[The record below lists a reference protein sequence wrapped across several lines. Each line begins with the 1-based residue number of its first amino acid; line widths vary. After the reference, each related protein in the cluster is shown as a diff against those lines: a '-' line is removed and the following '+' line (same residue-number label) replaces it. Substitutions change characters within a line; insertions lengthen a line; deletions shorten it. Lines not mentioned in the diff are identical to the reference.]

1 MEDLLGGGVRGGD
14 CARCWWLL
22 FSLCWYSLG
31 FSFPVMIFVHCRGSQ
46 VYLPRSQGLHL
57 LVRCS
62 VGFHGGG
69 GGWSTVLCIVVVHE
83 VDLG

>member
-22 FSLCWYSLG
+22 FGSCWYSSG

-46 VYLPRSQGLHL
+46 VYFTQVSRSPSFAT
-57 LVRCS
+57 VFSS
-62 VGFHGGG
+62 V
-69 GGWSTVLCIVVVHE
+69 S
-83 VDLG
+83 